1 MFYIFKKEDP
11 VCVCV
16 FLCACVC
23 VRVVLSAGKE
33 FDSPD
38 IWLHIEQRLH

>member
-11 VCVCV
+11 VCVC
-16 FLCACVC
+16 FCVRAC

-38 IWLHIEQRLH
+38 I